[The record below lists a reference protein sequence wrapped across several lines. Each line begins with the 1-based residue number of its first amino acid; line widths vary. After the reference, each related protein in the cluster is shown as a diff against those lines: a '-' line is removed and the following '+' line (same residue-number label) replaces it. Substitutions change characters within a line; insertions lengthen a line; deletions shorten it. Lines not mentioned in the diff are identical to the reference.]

1 MMNIDSTQFL
11 VSKCHTAIQGSCDP
25 QISDWAGK
33 VQMNLKYLFVPESKE
48 MLKELLGMSTQHRS
62 LIEGMPT
69 GQIMENDYQNRSYRL
84 FLIG

>member
-1 MMNIDSTQFL
+1 
-11 VSKCHTAIQGSCDP
+11 
-25 QISDWAGK
+25 
-33 VQMNLKYLFVPESKE
+33 MNLKYLFVPESKE

-69 GQIMENDYQNRSYRL
+69 GQIMENDYQNSNYRL